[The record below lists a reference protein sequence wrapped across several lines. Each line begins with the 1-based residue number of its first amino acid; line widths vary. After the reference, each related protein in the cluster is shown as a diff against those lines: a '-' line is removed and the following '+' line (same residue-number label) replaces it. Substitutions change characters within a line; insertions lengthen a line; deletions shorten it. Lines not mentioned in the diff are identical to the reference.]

1 MERAG
6 SPKILFGCIAFL
18 RSQFTCRDAMSE
30 IFTLVLIFSK
40 KAEEKDIIFQI
51 CGIILI
57 IIKAFFLFNSVLI
70 Y

>member
-1 MERAG
+1 
-6 SPKILFGCIAFL
+6 
-18 RSQFTCRDAMSE
+18 MSE

-51 CGIILI
+51 YGLILI